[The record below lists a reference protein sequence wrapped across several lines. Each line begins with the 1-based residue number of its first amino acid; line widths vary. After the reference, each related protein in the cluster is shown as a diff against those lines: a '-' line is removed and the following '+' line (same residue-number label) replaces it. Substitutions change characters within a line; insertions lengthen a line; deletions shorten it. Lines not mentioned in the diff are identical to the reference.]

1 MTLDDLRT
9 ALYAVLPEYPIRRV
23 TLFGSRAD
31 GTNREDSDV
40 DLIMEFSAPV
50 SLVTLSALK
59 SRLEELLRLDVD
71 IIHGPIRPT
80 DLIEYHGGIE
90 LYAA

>member
-1 MTLDDLRT
+1 MTLDDIRA
-9 ALYAVLPEYPIRRV
+9 ALDAVLPEYPIRKA

-40 DLIMEFSAPV
+40 DLIMEFTGPV

-59 SRLEELLRLDVD
+59 NRLEEILCRDVD
-71 IIHGPIRPT
+71 IIHGPLRSS
-80 DLIEYHGGIE
+80 DLIEFHGGIE